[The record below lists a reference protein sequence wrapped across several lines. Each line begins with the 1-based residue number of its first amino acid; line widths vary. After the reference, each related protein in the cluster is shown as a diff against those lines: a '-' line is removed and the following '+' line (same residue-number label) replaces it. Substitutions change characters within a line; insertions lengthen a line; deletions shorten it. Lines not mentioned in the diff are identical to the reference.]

1 MDKMDIE
8 RSSSGK
14 RKISKES
21 SDYYSNF
28 EPPSK
33 SPHGTPN
40 PSPIGTPIP
49 SPHQTPRG
57 SPASSPCR
65 RAGPI
70 EEYNL
75 NRQGS
80 FNRKTIR
87 ASRGL
92 RRQSAGEVDVRD
104 GRSPSPNAAYNNA
117 TDMPSFANLSKQYRE
132 SIGNSPEDPLST
144 SAQESMDTFGDI
156 PSFTTGGSATSSSG
170 FQKYSGQSFKGYR
183 QQGSKDLLDDYFA
196 RKKDR
201 RRSSCK
207 EITLQLLRQD
217 TAEMTDPDEPRF
229 RLLERQRRLT
239 IANKLMESISDS
251 CESLPDSTASH
262 GKILDSLSTE
272 PSSAR
277 GGRLSSQIRSYSAE
291 GYNPEDAK
299 EARQETSALLF
310 DSVPN
315 LQDEEE
321 MTRFK
326 MVRRNRRRGAVC
338 LDEINAQNILENLGN
353 LKLDEDIPGPSNELE
368 PD

>member
-1 MDKMDIE
+1 MDYE
-8 RSSSGK
+8 RNCSGK

-21 SDYYSNF
+21 SDYYSDF

-40 PSPIGTPIP
+40 PSPIGTPAH
-49 SPHQTPRG
+49 SPRHTPRS

-65 RAGPI
+65 RAGRVQTI
-70 EEYNL
+70 INENDL
-75 NRQGS
+75 KRRGS
-80 FNRKTIR
+80 FERKTIR

-92 RRQSAGEVDVRD
+92 RRQSADLGDLRD
-104 GRSPSPNAAYNNA
+104 QRPPSPIINHDNVA
-117 TDMPSFANLSKQYRE
+117 DMQSFASLSNQYKETRQHDD
-132 SIGNSPEDPLST
+132 EDFLST
-144 SAQESMDTFGDI
+144 SAPESMDTFGDF
-156 PSFTTGGSATSSSG
+156 PSFGSGSSATSSSG
-170 FQKYSGQSFKGYR
+170 IPTYSGPAFRTYR
-183 QQGSKDLLDDYFA
+183 QQSSKDLLDEYFE
-196 RKKDR
+196 RKKER

-217 TAEMTDPDEPRF
+217 TTEMTDPDEPRF

-251 CESLPDSTASH
+251 CESLPGSPTSY
-262 GKILDSLSTE
+262 GKKLDSLTPGLSTV
-272 PSSAR
+272 R
-277 GGRLSSQIRSYSAE
+277 GGRLSLQLRSYSAE

-299 EARQETSALLF
+299 ETRQETSALLF

-321 MTRFK
+321 MARFK
-326 MVRRNRRRGAVC
+326 MVRRNCRRGAVC
-338 LDEINAQNILENLGN
+338 LDEMNALSILENLGN
-353 LKLDEDIPGPSNELE
+353 LKINDDIPNEMQ

>member
-1 MDKMDIE
+1 MDYD
-8 RSSSGK
+8 RNCSGK

-21 SDYYSNF
+21 SDYYSDF

-40 PSPIGTPIP
+40 PSPLGTPAH
-49 SPHQTPRG
+49 SPHHTPRG

-65 RAGPI
+65 RAGRVHTI
-70 EEYNL
+70 VNENDYD
-75 NRQGS
+75 RRGS
-80 FNRKTIR
+80 FDRKTIR

-92 RRQSAGEVDVRD
+92 RRQSADLGDFRD
-104 GRSPSPNAAYNNA
+104 SQSPSSIMHSDNA
-117 TDMPSFANLSKQYRE
+117 TNMQSFAILSNKYKESQQY
-132 SIGNSPEDPLST
+132 EDEEVLAT
-144 SAQESMDTFGDI
+144 SAPESMDIFGDF
-156 PSFTTGGSATSSSG
+156 PSFGTGSSVTGSSNIP
-170 FQKYSGQSFKGYR
+170 KYSGPAFRTYR
-183 QQGSKDLLDDYFA
+183 QQSSKDLLDEYFE

-251 CESLPDSTASH
+251 CESLPGSPTIH
-262 GKILDSLSTE
+262 GKQLDLLTTKQSTV
-272 PSSAR
+272 R
-277 GGRLSSQIRSYSAE
+277 GGRLSSQTRSYSAE
-291 GYNPEDAK
+291 GYDPDDAK
-299 EARQETSALLF
+299 ETRQETSALLF

-321 MTRFK
+321 AARFR
-326 MVRRNRRRGAVC
+326 MVRKNCRRGAVC
-338 LDEINAQNILENLGN
+338 LDETNALSILANLGN
-353 LKLDEDIPGPSNELE
+353 LKLDDENPDDMQPG
-368 PD
+368 

>member
-1 MDKMDIE
+1 MDYE
-8 RSSSGK
+8 RSLSGK

-21 SDYYSNF
+21 SDYHSNF

-65 RAGPI
+65 STGPFK
-70 EEYNL
+70 ENNL

-92 RRQSAGEVDVRD
+92 RRQSAGEVDFSD
-104 GRSPSPNAAYNNA
+104 GRSPSPSNA
-117 TDMPSFANLSKQYRE
+117 TNMPSFANLSQQYWE
-132 SIGNSPEDPLST
+132 SQGNTEEDPLST
-144 SAQESMDTFGDI
+144 SAQESTDTFGDI
-156 PSFTTGGSATSSSG
+156 PSFGTGSSATSSSG
-170 FQKYSGQSFKGYR
+170 FQKYSGPSFRGYR

-251 CESLPDSTASH
+251 CESLPESTASY
-262 GKILDSLSTE
+262 GRTLDSLTTE
-272 PSSAR
+272 PGSAR
-277 GGRLSSQIRSYSAE
+277 GGRLTSQIRSYSAE

-299 EARQETSALLF
+299 ELRQETSALLF

-321 MTRFK
+321 MARFK

-338 LDEINAQNILENLGN
+338 LDEMNALNILENLGN
-353 LKLDEDIPGPSNELE
+353 LKLDEEIPGPTNELE